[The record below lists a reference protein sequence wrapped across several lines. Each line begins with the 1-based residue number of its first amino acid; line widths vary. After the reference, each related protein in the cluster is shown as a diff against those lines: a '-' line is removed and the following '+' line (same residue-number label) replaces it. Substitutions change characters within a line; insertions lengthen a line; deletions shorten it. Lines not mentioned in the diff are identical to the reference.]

1 LPLREQAAQDVLF
14 STNRYR
20 PASYNENGNVSI
32 GALLYSG
39 IFVATLW
46 EITFVFIGLPG
57 FSGE

>member
-1 LPLREQAAQDVLF
+1 LPLRDQAAEEVLF

-20 PASYNENGNVSI
+20 PTGYNENGNLRI
-32 GALLYSG
+32 GALLYSR

-57 FSGE
+57 LSGE